1 MVWSL
6 VLLWVVQYGRPLRPF
21 GRGGEDVEE
30 VQLADR
36 RAGTQKFTNYNNNK
50 TKYAALYETIAHCK
64 NNHVRGNYYVGAHG
78 YGKHVW
84 HESIHGRLV
93 IGIVNCAGDTY
104 NCLLGTVHH
113 SVGSQP
119 VRLYSS
125 ESTYSVLLTVLSY
138 CSLISGCHCLL
149 S

>member
-1 MVWSL
+1 MEFGIIVGRTIRATSGP
-6 VLLWVVQYGRPLRPF
+6 LWGE
-21 GRGGEDVEE
+21 GEDVEE

-93 IGIVNCAGDTY
+93 IGIVNCAADTY

-138 CSLISGCHCLL
+138 YSLISGYHCLL